1 MKQKIKDWSELNI
14 SNKNNHLTPGFKKI
28 IEYMNYK
35 LEKNT
40 PIDIAKIV
48 DDTNLSWT
56 YVKKN
61 LEYIKKKNYSGFN
74 FEKLGNSWIV
84 WKTRDKII
92 AKLNNTCGK
101 LIKD

>member
-1 MKQKIKDWSELNI
+1 
-14 SNKNNHLTPGFKKI
+14 
-28 IEYMNYK
+28 MNYK

-61 LEYIKKKNYSGFN
+61 LENIKKKNYSGFN